1 MERIGIDSPNAVE
14 QAAAVLRAGGVVV
27 IPTDTIYGLACDAM
41 NETAVR
47 KIFEMKM
54 RSREKALPI
63 FVSNAVMLEQ
73 VARVSPEMSAML
85 SQLWPGALTA
95 VLLAQSTIPE
105 ILHRGTPAI
114 GVRMPK
120 YQFDLNLVEKFG
132 GPLAVTSANI
142 SGKGSHTQIESVINS
157 FHESAGPNLIVDAGN
172 LSDSMASTVVDFTK
186 TPPVILR
193 EGPVLKQD
201 ILALWNTYFD
211 PTTQ

>member
-1 MERIGIDSPNAVE
+1 MERIIVGDPSVFERAI
-14 QAAAVLRAGGVVV
+14 AVLQNGGVIV
-27 IPTDTIYGLACDAM
+27 IPTDTVYGLACDAM
-41 NETAVR
+41 NENAIQR
-47 KIFEMKM
+47 IFEIKM

-63 FVSNAVMLEQ
+63 FVSNTVMLEQ

-105 ILHRGTPAI
+105 ILHRGTNAI

-120 YQFDLNLVEKFG
+120 YQFDLNLVEQFG

-142 SGKGSHTQIESVINS
+142 SGKGSCIKIQDVINS
-157 FHESAGPNLIVDAGN
+157 FHGGIEPDLVVDAGD
-172 LSDSMASTVVDFTK
+172 LPDSIASTVADFTK

-193 EGPVLKQD
+193 EGPVLELD
-201 ILALWNTYFD
+201 ILALWNTYFN
-211 PTTQ
+211 PLN